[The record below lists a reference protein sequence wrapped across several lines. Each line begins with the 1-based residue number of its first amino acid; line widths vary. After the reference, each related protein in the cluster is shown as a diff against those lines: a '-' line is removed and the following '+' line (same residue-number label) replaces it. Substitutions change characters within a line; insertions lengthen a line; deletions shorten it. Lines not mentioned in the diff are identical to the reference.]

1 MSSEDEGVFKQTFF
15 MDFNNEYQNL
25 SRNALVS
32 RITYKHLTEKE
43 KRQLPG
49 ILASIPPLKFD
60 ALNKRIEDIPYETNV
75 KVSSNTALMVTLGLA
90 LVLVGVIG
98 FILWRVYRNRKRV
111 KQFKP
116 MTKIIDQVDDFHD
129 MFSRFNLG
137 SFRLT
142 RKEAPP
148 VPIPLRTFS
157 IDDLPPA
164 PVPPP
169 SPTEGSS
176 YNLYTG

>member
-1 MSSEDEGVFKQTFF
+1 MVVFVCFNIREILKTSS
-15 MDFNNEYQNL
+15 
-25 SRNALVS
+25 
-32 RITYKHLTEKE
+32 
-43 KRQLPG
+43 
-49 ILASIPPLKFD
+49 
-60 ALNKRIEDIPYETNV
+60 
-75 KVSSNTALMVTLGLA
+75 VSSNTALMVTLGLA

-98 FILWRVYRNRKRV
+98 FILWQVYRNRKRV

-116 MTKIIDQVDDFHD
+116 MTKMIDQVDDFHD

-137 SFRLT
+137 SFRSS

-169 SPTEGSS
+169 PLPRDRAITSTPADYQNEPIPLERPSTDSLTEIVRGIRDEPIFRA
-176 YNLYTG
+176 YQKKKMQRQGRWQVN